1 MLCINKRLYWGGG
14 SHRSYGTRY
23 NWSDRGCWPKGG
35 NRACRRGRPAR
46 CCRSYRSHRSNR
58 ACRRNRPARCY
69 RSYRPDWGYWSHR
82 SNGADRCSGGGSR

>member
-1 MLCINKRLYWGGG
+1 MLCINTRLYWGGG

-35 NRACRRGRPAR
+35 
-46 CCRSYRSHRSNR
+46 NR